1 MGVTGDV
8 AAGVD
13 EDQLLD
19 ASDDVK
25 VWERA
30 GLPFRADTSNAA
42 TTVDNTNV
50 FVSIEDQS
58 LSEAPIR
65 KDKLAVYNS
74 DDTVTLDFEDTTL
87 AGTSNFATEDVEL
100 LVAKLDADH
109 SILDEDYTGLTVSE
123 AIDLVTVPNANN
135 NATFEMI
142 DAGSLDG
149 SGETSINYDLS
160 ASGTNNA
167 MQRGSGQY
175 MFFLVQNNTSASND
189 ANDGFEVDSN
199 GQLSVTGQTQVIGM
213 DAVAVQSTSATASAN
228 DAEQGETVTIDVDA
242 SGLSDST
249 PNHTLVVYHEET
261 FENARTEINSPNI
274 SRDLEAD
281 DIEIEHEISKLNGP
295 VENAQE
301 VTIGGATIGAGSDSG
316 PVSVS
321 TAIDYLVDSAGTERP
336 QNSLLPNPTELDGA
350 VYTYAG
356 QSLNSVTV
364 DTQDDWETGDY
375 RYIYIAGGSDS
386 TELATVSGTFE
397 LESDSPTGP
406 PSGGGGGGGGGDGGD
421 DDDDRDDDDDDSD
434 TTPPVDRPDVTK
446 EVDRKNGSVK
456 VSIENPGVNKEFE
469 IDLGTDDEE
478 GDETEANDTGAKV
491 TKLGLNLS
499 KSAEKV
505 NVSVKNLDKR
515 PDDITEDPSD
525 KTVGYVQVDV
535 EGVDDDDDVNSAR
548 FTFSVSQERLDE
560 IEAAPEDIVL
570 YRHHDGEWQELETT
584 YLGDGEFEAETPG
597 FSVFAIGTKKQQ
609 VTTTTTEPAT
619 TTTAEPTTMTD
630 EPTTDEP
637 TTDEPTT
644 TSGTGIP
651 GFGATVSVLALI
663 AVALVALRRD

>member
-1 MGVTGDV
+1 M
-8 AAGVD
+8 AAGVSD
-13 EDQLLD
+13 DQLLE
-19 ASDDVK
+19 ASDDVD

-42 TTVDNTNV
+42 STVENMDV
-50 FVSIEDQS
+50 FVNIADQNTGDVP
-58 LSEAPIR
+58 AN
-65 KDKLAVYNS
+65 KDELAVYDS
-74 DDTVTLDFEDTTL
+74 DDTVTLEFEDTTG
-87 AGTSNFATEDVEL
+87 AGVSSFAGEDAQL

-109 SILDEDYTGLTVSE
+109 SILDDDYTGLTVSE

-142 DAGSLDG
+142 DAGQLDG
-149 SGETSINYDLS
+149 DGETSINYDLS
-160 ASGTNNA
+160 TQGTNKGIE
-167 MQRGSGQY
+167 RGSGQY
-175 MFFLVQNNTSASND
+175 MFFLVQNDTGNSD
-189 ANDGFEVDSN
+189 ANDGFEVDNS
-199 GQLSVTGQTQVIGM
+199 GQLSISGQTQVIGM
-213 DAVAVQSTSATASAN
+213 DAVAVQSTSATASAS
-228 DAEQGETVTIDVDA
+228 DVDQGDSVTIDVDA

-249 PNHTLVVYHEET
+249 PNHTLVVYHKET
-261 FENARTEINSPNI
+261 FENARAVVNSPNI

-281 DIEIEHEISKLNGP
+281 DIEIEHKISKLNGP
-295 VENAQE
+295 VKNAQE

-336 QNSLLPNPTELDGA
+336 QNSLLSNPTELDGA

-364 DTQDDWETGDY
+364 DTQDDWKTGDY

-386 TELATVSGTFE
+386 TELATVCGTFE
-397 LESDSPTGP
+397 LKSDSSTGP
-406 PSGGGGGGGGGDGGD
+406 PSGGGGGGGGGGGDDGGD
-421 DDDDRDDDDDDSD
+421 DDDDDDDSD
-434 TTPPVDRPDVTK
+434 TTPPVDKPDVTK
-446 EVDRKNGSVK
+446 EVDKKNGSVK
-456 VSIENPGVNKEFE
+456 VSIKNPGVNKEFE

-499 KSAEKV
+499 KSAENV
-505 NVSVKNLDKR
+505 NVSVKSLDKR
-515 PDDITEDPSD
+515 PDNITEDPSD

-535 EGVDDDDDVNSAR
+535 GGVDDDDDVNSAR
-548 FTFSVSQERLDE
+548 FTFSVSQKRLDE

-609 VTTTTTEPAT
+609 VTTTTTAEPTT

-630 EPTTDEP
+630 EPTTDKP

-644 TSGTGIP
+644 TTGTGIP

-663 AVALVALRRD
+663 AVVLVALRRD